1 MGRREKFVLRAMGK
15 TLGTITPRDE
25 IDFQR
30 KYNKI
35 LAKEFEKRH
44 AISLVKVIR

>member
-1 MGRREKFVLRAMGK
+1 MREKFAIIAMGK
-15 TLGTITPRDE
+15 TLGRLTPKDE

-44 AISLVKVIR
+44 AIRLVKVI